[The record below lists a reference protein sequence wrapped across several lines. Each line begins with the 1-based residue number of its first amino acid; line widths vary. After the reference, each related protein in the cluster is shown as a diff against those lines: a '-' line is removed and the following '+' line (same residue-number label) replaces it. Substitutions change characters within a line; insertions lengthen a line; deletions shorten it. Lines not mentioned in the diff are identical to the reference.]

1 MAVIKGFTVGIH
13 RSALFKIIVSQF
25 SFFIILHPIL
35 DKVNIRW
42 ELNFSRFFFYQLYT
56 ATSSNLLLKLSMI
69 WKMMHA
75 FWMVVGL
82 ESFGLLVILC
92 SKWKFAFYPDISEV
106 VSEFNASSLSY
117 FNLWSQQ
124 SSIRSRELVKGEQVY

>member
-35 DKVNIRW
+35 DKVSIRW
-42 ELNFSRFFFYQLYT
+42 ELYT
-56 ATSSNLLLKLSMI
+56 ATSSTLLLKLSMI

-106 VSEFNASSLSY
+106 VSESNASSLSY
-117 FNLWSQQ
+117 FNL
-124 SSIRSRELVKGEQVY
+124 